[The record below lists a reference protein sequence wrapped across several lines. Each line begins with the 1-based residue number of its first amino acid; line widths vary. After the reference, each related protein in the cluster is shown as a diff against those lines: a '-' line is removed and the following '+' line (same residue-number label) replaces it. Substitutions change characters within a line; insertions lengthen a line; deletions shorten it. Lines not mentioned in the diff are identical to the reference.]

1 MPLFK
6 LAALV
11 VLALPLGAIH
21 ADPPP
26 LSDIQAQHSD
36 PLASNES
43 PPRTKSP
50 AADVALRELV
60 RGNKRFIRGESIHP
74 HESAAYRLSVV
85 DEQRPVAVVLT
96 CSDSRVKPSLVF
108 DQGFGDLF
116 VVMVAGGVVGE
127 DVAGSVEYAVEHL
140 GTSLVIVMGHQ
151 NCGAV
156 SAAYHSYVAHD
167 LPDREPHEIETL
179 LMRIEPAMQDLDAS
193 LPAADQI
200 DAAIRKNTNLSVEQL
215 LRYPALQ
222 KAVDAGRVEIR
233 GAYYDLATGQV
244 TLQSE

>member
-1 MPLFK
+1 MPLLK

-11 VLALPLGAIH
+11 VLAYPFGAIH

-26 LSDIQAQHSD
+26 RSDLPTQHSD
-36 PLASNES
+36 QLPHSES
-43 PPRTKSP
+43 PARTKSP

-167 LPDREPHEIETL
+167 LPDREIETL

-193 LPAADQI
+193 LPAAEQI
-200 DAAIRKNTNLSVEQL
+200 DAAIRRNTNLSVEQL

>member
-1 MPLFK
+1 MPLLK

-11 VLALPLGAIH
+11 VLAYPIGAIH

-26 LSDIQAQHSD
+26 RSDFQTQHSNRL
-36 PLASNES
+36 PQSES
-43 PPRTKSP
+43 PARTKSP

-140 GTSLVIVMGHQ
+140 GTSFVIVMGHQ

-193 LPAADQI
+193 LPTADQI

-233 GAYYDLATGQV
+233 GAYYDLATGEV
-244 TLQSE
+244 TLQNE